1 MNIDKLQKDIGD
13 FWDSEIIPTLTD
25 YIKIPNKS
33 PAFDPN
39 WEENGHMNSVL
50 RLAQKWID
58 KHKPSNSTV
67 HIEKADSRTPL
78 ILIEI
83 PGERDGNV
91 LMYGHLDKQPEMEG
105 WRDGLGPWTPVLEN
119 EKLYGR
125 GGADDGYALFASIGS
140 IQALKDQGVKLPRI
154 VVLIEFCEESGSPDL
169 PYYMESCSS
178 IIGDVDLVVCLDSGA
193 GNYDQFWTTV
203 SLRGMISCNLKVEV
217 LNEGVHSGSASGV
230 VPSSFRLI
238 RQLISRLENEIS
250 GEIKLSEL
258 NCKVPEHRM
267 LEAEKMVEAL
277 NGNMESFPWHNET
290 SPMVTNSVKSLIGR
304 TWKPTL
310 SIVGAGGIPSI
321 KDGGNVLRPFT
332 ELKLSFRLPPTVDSA
347 LAMNAVTKILSAD
360 PPNNA
365 TISIDWDE
373 PANGWSAPK
382 LSSWLD
388 NAIEEASQAFYN
400 KPAMAMG
407 EGGTIPFM
415 AMLGDQFPS
424 AQFVITGVLG
434 PNSNAHGPNEFIHIP
449 FAKKLSACV
458 AFILN
463 RFPS

>member
-1 MNIDKLQKDIGD
+1 
-13 FWDSEIIPTLTD
+13 
-25 YIKIPNKS
+25 
-33 PAFDPN
+33 
-39 WEENGHMNSVL
+39 
-50 RLAQKWID
+50 
-58 KHKPSNSTV
+58 
-67 HIEKADSRTPL
+67 
-78 ILIEI
+78 
-83 PGERDGNV
+83 
-91 LMYGHLDKQPEMEG
+91 
-105 WRDGLGPWTPVLEN
+105 
-119 EKLYGR
+119 
-125 GGADDGYALFASIGS
+125 
-140 IQALKDQGVKLPRI
+140 
-154 VVLIEFCEESGSPDL
+154 
-169 PYYMESCSS
+169 MESCSS

-347 LAMNAVTKILSAD
+347 LAMNAVTKVLSAD

-382 LSSWLD
+382 LSSWLE